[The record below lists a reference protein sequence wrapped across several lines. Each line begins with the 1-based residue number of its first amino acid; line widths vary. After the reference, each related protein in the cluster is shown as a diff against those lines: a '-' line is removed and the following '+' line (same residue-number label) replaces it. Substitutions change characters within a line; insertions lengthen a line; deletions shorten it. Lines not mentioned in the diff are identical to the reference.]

1 MKAFL
6 ILLVFFSFAL
16 ATFGQISEDSIKRI
30 NVTLVGKWIATWDSN
45 QALHFTQDSV
55 SEIYANSHFESE
67 DTYSFKLAFQCV
79 HGNDTIKSKKDI
91 FLIYYRNNQVMQYDY
106 IIELSKTEL
115 DLMSG
120 FNGQSVV
127 YQKK

>member
-6 ILLVFFSFAL
+6 IVILSFLFAL
-16 ATFGQISEDSIKRI
+16 NAVGQISEDSIKKTN
-30 NVTLVGKWIATWDSN
+30 NVLIGKWIATWDSN
-45 QALHFTQDSV
+45 QALYFSRDSV
-55 SEIYANSHFESE
+55 CEIYSNSHFESK
-67 DTYSFKLAFQCV
+67 DTYSFKLAFQCIY
-79 HGNDTIKSKKDI
+79 GNDTIKSKKDI

-106 IIELSKTEL
+106 IIGLSKTEL